1 MRTKLLP
8 IGSLVLALFF
18 GARTANRSD
27 QVAGGLP
34 VPVKVEK
41 RNSSKKETIAAP
53 PPKTPSVVS
62 TKDCGDAGATAAFE
76 KEQWW
81 LSQRRSPG
89 CSLSLSPVWR
99 EICKLNPA
107 RSIHTDTEVDNDLL
121 DPKLTIEQF
130 ISRCLGD
137 PHFISSMMASVP
149 DPQRTHLGLLTDRT
163 IEAIQVAAGEA
174 RFLPRS
180 HYLPW
185 PSSASNSVGLQ
196 LSAESESQSD
206 SPDPGVLIFSDAA
219 TPTSSLRPRYLLV
232 FLIPELPTEGLD
244 RKAFSRAVTIM
255 DKVSPSSKI
264 EFDGPN
270 FSGSVASLRALDDG
284 LGDTRCIHAVS
295 GSVTNAEE
303 YEVTKSHCSSS
314 LTLMQTSDDEAI
326 CQFVR
331 GAKAFGYKE
340 TQIAILSEEGT
351 LYGNQGSQRNSAC
364 KDDETAGLW
373 FLHFPREISK
383 LRNAYGAETNKSAAS
398 DPATQTG
405 LEIQWQDPQATQ
417 HEDVQTYGGQQTPL
431 SQETVLSTL
440 AITLKTQ
447 GIKALGI
454 LATDPTDEAFLIH
467 SVKKSSPDV
476 RLFLRDPDLLYLR
489 TPDVGSLNGT
499 LLVSNYPIIPENQF
513 WSSTKELPIQ
523 LPKELPKQLPERL
536 ITFPSAWHEEEYN
549 AFIELIDK
557 AGLAPPGYTM
567 KRLEWRWPAAASTS
581 PDVSDPG
588 KSKPLWLAT
597 IGTAGHYPVTLLNST
612 DVNNVKNVNQ
622 AALGLHSLELG
633 PPQFLPFMFWVAIAG
648 LGLLHV
654 FALRVPAAIP
664 SYFKRD
670 FELRDM
676 TDTVT
681 LVRIMCHM
689 IAILTVA
696 LAQLIVGSGYLF
708 FYGSGWRYA
717 LLACGVGAVTV
728 ILVAAAWSQLRTLS
742 ALHRQQ
748 EPLAVP
754 DERSR
759 IVSPKRIFRTSIIG
773 MVIMVGAGL
782 FWVVMTN
789 RGHFD
794 TAFLHFRDLNLLSG
808 VAPSVPLT
816 SVLLVM
822 YFGIWGYLRRL
833 SYWEHRYVQMFDVRL
848 DAAIAEDLGADVRA
862 IDACLLGPLENSKW
876 MAAYWLALGG
886 SILAFRPWVTLDMVE
901 PSSVWLFVLFFIVL
915 ALLTLWLNWFRFIN
929 IWVHLRNILEH
940 LENLPIRAAFERLP
954 REKSLPILQWD
965 SPQSSFLLRQ
975 VLDKLRALACA
986 DASEENVELKKQF
999 ELRID
1004 ALMNHG
1010 VVQTEIVEYRKVV
1023 GGSPR
1028 ATLRTISRSQND
1040 PLLEARSEMTKVI
1053 DILSAR
1059 LLGEYW
1065 RRGSSVP
1072 KPGVEPPPAD
1082 LKYVLA
1088 EDIVA
1093 LPFYAYI
1100 RKVVSELRNILFFLG
1115 IAVSLL
1121 FVAFHTYAFRADEAI
1136 DWWFFGMFAFMGGGV
1151 VVIVAQME
1159 RNALLSRLS
1168 NGTPGQLGT
1177 NFYLQLLK
1185 YGTVPFLTIFGSQV
1199 PSISNF
1205 LLKWVQPAVQALH

>member
-1 MRTKLLP
+1 M
-8 IGSLVLALFF
+8 LALFF
-18 GARTANRSD
+18 GVTTTNHSNQTASGNP
-27 QVAGGLP
+27 A
-34 VPVKVEK
+34 PVKVEQHK
-41 RNSSKKETIAAP
+41 SSKGKTTPASR
-53 PPKTPSVVS
+53 PKITSVGGA
-62 TKDCGDAGATAAFE
+62 KDCGDAAAAAAFE
-76 KEQWW
+76 KADWW
-81 LSQRRSPG
+81 LSRRSSPG
-89 CSLSLSPVWR
+89 CSASLTPVWR

-107 RSIHTDTEVDNDLL
+107 RSVHANPDADDDLL
-121 DPKLTIEQF
+121 NPNLSIEQF
-130 ISRCLGD
+130 VSRCLGD

-174 RFLPRS
+174 KFLPRS

-185 PSSASNSVGLQ
+185 PSSASNSAGLQ

-219 TPTSSLRPRYLLV
+219 TPTSSLRPRHLLV

-244 RKAFSRAVTIM
+244 RKVFSRAATIM
-255 DKVSPSSKI
+255 EKVSPNSKI
-264 EFDGPN
+264 WFDGPN

-284 LGDTRCIHAVS
+284 LGNTKCIEAVS
-295 GSVTNAEE
+295 GSVTNAEG
-303 YEVTKSHCSSS
+303 YLVAKPGCSSS
-314 LTLMQTSDDEAI
+314 LTLMQTSDDEAL
-326 CQFVR
+326 CEFVR
-331 GAKAFGYKE
+331 GAKAFGYKG

-351 LYGNQGSQRNSAC
+351 QYGNQGSKLNPEC
-364 KDDETAGLW
+364 KEDETAGLW

-405 LEIQWQDPQATQ
+405 LEIQWQDPEAAQ

-454 LATDPTDEAFLIH
+454 LASDPTDEAFLIH

-499 LLVSNYPIIPENQF
+499 LLVSNYPVIPENQF
-513 WSSTKELPIQ
+513 WSSTNE
-523 LPKELPKQLPERL
+523 LPERL
-536 ITFPSAWHEEEYN
+536 ITFPSAWHEAEYN

-557 AGLAPPGYTM
+557 AGLAPPGPAM
-567 KRLEWRWPAAASTS
+567 KRLEWHWPAAASTS
-581 PDVSDPG
+581 PDPSDPG

-597 IGTAGHYPVTLLNST
+597 IGTAGHYPVTLLNSK
-612 DVNNVKNVNQ
+612 DVKNVKNVNE

-664 SYFKRD
+664 SYFKPD
-670 FELRDM
+670 FNFKDP
-676 TDTVT
+676 TDTVA
-681 LVRIMCHM
+681 LVRLMCHM
-689 IAILTVA
+689 MAILTVC
-696 LAQLIVGSGYLF
+696 LAQMIMGSSYLF
-708 FYGSGWRYA
+708 FSGSHWRYA
-717 LLACGVGAVTV
+717 LLAGGVGAVTV
-728 ILVAAAWSQLRTLS
+728 ILLAAAWTRIRIIY
-742 ALHRQQ
+742 AVHRQQEKQ

-754 DERSR
+754 DERST
-759 IVSPKRIFRTSIIG
+759 IVTPKRIFRTSIIG

-808 VAPSVPLT
+808 VAPSVPLI

-833 SYWEHRYVQMFDVRL
+833 SYWEHRYVQMFHVRL
-848 DAAIAEDLGADVRA
+848 DNAIGEDLGADVRA

-876 MAAYWLALGG
+876 MAAYWLVVGG

-901 PSSVWLFVLFFIVL
+901 PFPVRFFVLFFIVL

-954 REKSLPILQWD
+954 RERSLPILQWN

-986 DASEENVELKKQF
+986 DASEESVALKNQF

-1040 PLLEARSEMTKVI
+1040 PLLEARNEMTKVI

-1136 DWWFFGMFAFMGGGV
+1136 DWWFFGIFAFMGGGV